1 MRWRAFPDRITSF
14 HTIRKIRAGEKM
26 KLHAR
31 LVLFAAC
38 LMALPLT
45 LFAQDTASGKDKP
58 LAFRT
63 AIELALKN
71 SATTGLSQADLQRA
85 RSVVRQTKDV
95 FLPQMVLGSGLG
107 ASYGFPLSLE
117 GAAPSIFSVNFQ
129 GALFNMA
136 QRNYIKAAKSDV
148 QVTAAQ
154 NADRRNDVMM
164 ETALDYVQLDLL
176 DSSLTIQKEQQQ
188 SAQKFQDIVAQRIQA
203 GLDSQVE
210 GTRAKLAGAKTRLDI
225 AQTRAA
231 ADQLRLRLSQL
242 TGLPVAA
249 IKTETETIPEMPPV
263 AQDQDL
269 PGEAVKNSPVV
280 KVADAAAQAKA
291 FRAQAERKQ
300 LYPSVDF
307 VGQYAMLARFNN
319 YDEFF
324 QKFQRNNVTAGV
336 AIRFPFLSPVQ
347 RAAADAAKADAA
359 KSRKEAQTVKEQVST
374 ETLKLQRSVEQLA
387 AAREVA
393 QLEHQ
398 LAQSDIEATHAK
410 IESGAATLKDEENAH
425 VAEHERYTA
434 YLNSSF
440 ELDRAQIQLMRQIGQ
455 LETWALGAP
464 KR

>member
-1 MRWRAFPDRITSF
+1 
-14 HTIRKIRAGEKM
+14 M

-31 LVLFAAC
+31 LVLVAAWVV
-38 LMALPLT
+38 ALPLT
-45 LFAQDTASGKDKP
+45 VIAQDTSSGKDKP
-58 LAFRT
+58 MAFRT

-95 FLPQMVLGSGLG
+95 FLPQMVAGSGLG
-107 ASYGFPLSLE
+107 GSYGFPLSLE
-117 GAAPSIFSVNFQ
+117 GAAPSIFNVNFQ
-129 GALFNMA
+129 GALINLA
-136 QRNYIKAAKSDV
+136 QRNYVKAAKSDV
-148 QVTAAQ
+148 EVTTAQ
-154 NADRRNDVMM
+154 NADRRNDVIM

-210 GTRAKLAGAKTRLDI
+210 GTRAKLAGARTRLDI
-225 AQTRAA
+225 AQTQAA

-242 TGLPVAA
+242 TGLPVTA
-249 IKTETETIPEMPPV
+249 IQTSTETIPEMPAV

-269 PGEAVKNSPVV
+269 PDEAVKNNPVV
-280 KVADAAAQAKA
+280 KVADAAAQAKE

-300 LYPSVDF
+300 LYPAIDF
-307 VGQYAMLARFNN
+307 VGQYAVLARFNN
-319 YDEFF
+319 YDQFF

-336 AIRFPFLSPVQ
+336 AIRFPFFNPMQ
-347 RAAADAAKADAA
+347 RAAADAAKADAV

-374 ETLKLQRSVEQLA
+374 ETLKLQRSIEQLA

-398 LAQSDIEATHAK
+398 LAQSDIESAHAK
-410 IESGAATLKDEENAH
+410 IESGAASIKDEENAR

-455 LETWALGAP
+455 LETWALGP
-464 KR
+464 TKR

>member
-1 MRWRAFPDRITSF
+1 
-14 HTIRKIRAGEKM
+14 M

-31 LVLFAAC
+31 RVLIAAWI
-38 LMALPLT
+38 MALPLT
-45 LFAQDTASGKDKP
+45 LLAQETSPGKDKP

-71 SATTGLSQADLQRA
+71 SARTGLQQADLLRA
-85 RSVVRQTKDV
+85 SSVVRQTKDV

-117 GAAPSIFSVNFQ
+117 GAAPSIFNVNFQ

-136 QRNYIKAAKSDV
+136 QRNYLKAAKSDV

-154 NADRRNDVMM
+154 NADRRNDVIM

-188 SAQKFQDIVAQRIQA
+188 AAQKFQDIVSQRIDA

-210 GTRAKLAGAKTRLDI
+210 NTRAKLAGARTRLDI
-225 AQTRAA
+225 AQTLAA

-242 TGLPVAA
+242 TGLPVSA
-249 IKTETETIPEMPPV
+249 IQTSTETIPEMPAV

-269 PGEAVKNSPVV
+269 PGEAVKNNPQV

-300 LYPSVDF
+300 LYPSVDY
-307 VGQYAMLARFNN
+307 VGQYAVLARFNN

-324 QKFQRNNVTAGV
+324 QKFQRHNVTAGV
-336 AIRFPFLSPVQ
+336 AIRFPFFNPVQ

-359 KSRKEAQTVKEQVST
+359 KSRKEAQSVKEQVST

-410 IESGAATLKDEENAH
+410 IESGAATLKDEQNAR

-440 ELDRAQIQLMRQIGQ
+440 ELDRAQIQLMREIGQ
-455 LETWALGAP
+455 LETWALSPP

>member
-1 MRWRAFPDRITSF
+1 
-14 HTIRKIRAGEKM
+14 M

-31 LVLFAAC
+31 LVLVAAWVV
-38 LMALPLT
+38 ALPLT
-45 LFAQDTASGKDKP
+45 VIAQDTSSGKDKP

-85 RSVVRQTKDV
+85 RSVVRQTRDV
-95 FLPQMVLGSGLG
+95 FLPQMVAGSGLG
-107 ASYGFPLSLE
+107 GSYGFPLSLE
-117 GAAPSIFSVNFQ
+117 GAAPSIFNVNFQ
-129 GALFNMA
+129 GALINLA
-136 QRNYIKAAKSDV
+136 QRNYVKAAKSDV
-148 QVTAAQ
+148 EVTTAQ
-154 NADRRNDVMM
+154 NADRRNDVIM

-210 GTRAKLAGAKTRLDI
+210 GTRAKLAGARTRLDI
-225 AQTRAA
+225 AQTQAA

-242 TGLPVAA
+242 TGLPVTA
-249 IKTETETIPEMPPV
+249 IQTSTETIPEMPAV

-269 PGEAVKNSPVV
+269 PDEAVKNNPVV
-280 KVADAAAQAKA
+280 KVADAAAQAKE

-300 LYPSVDF
+300 LYPAIDF
-307 VGQYAMLARFNN
+307 VGQYAVLARFNN
-319 YDEFF
+319 YDQFF

-336 AIRFPFLSPVQ
+336 AIRFPFFNPMQ
-347 RAAADAAKADAA
+347 RAAADAAKADAV

-374 ETLKLQRSVEQLA
+374 ETLKLQRSIEQLA

-398 LAQSDIEATHAK
+398 LAQSDIESAHAK
-410 IESGAATLKDEENAH
+410 IESGAASIKDEENAR

-455 LETWALGAP
+455 LETWALGP
-464 KR
+464 TKR

>member
-1 MRWRAFPDRITSF
+1 
-14 HTIRKIRAGEKM
+14 M

-31 LVLFAAC
+31 VIILVAAC
-38 LMALPLT
+38 VFALPLT
-45 LFAQDTASGKDKP
+45 LLAQDTSSGKDKP

-71 SATTGLSQADLQRA
+71 SATTGLSQADLVRA

-95 FLPQMVLGSGLG
+95 FLPQMVVGSGLG
-107 ASYGFPLSLE
+107 GSYGFPLSLE
-117 GAAPSIFSVNFQ
+117 GAAPSIFNVNFQ

-136 QRNYIKAAKSDV
+136 QRNYVKAAKSDV
-148 QVTAAQ
+148 DVTTAQ

-176 DSSLTIQKEQQQ
+176 DSSLTIQREQQQ
-188 SAQKFQDIVAQRIQA
+188 AAQKFQDIVAQRIQA

-210 GTRAKLAGAKTRLDI
+210 GTRAKLAGARTRLDI
-225 AQTRAA
+225 AQTLAA

-242 TGLPVAA
+242 TGLPV
-249 IKTETETIPEMPPV
+249 TEIRTSTETIPEMPAV

-269 PGEAVKNSPVV
+269 PGEALKNSPVV
-280 KVADAAAQAKA
+280 KVADAAAQAKE

-300 LYPSVDF
+300 LYPAIDF

-336 AIRFPFLSPVQ
+336 AIRFPFFNPVQ

-398 LAQSDIEATHAK
+398 LAQADIEAAHAK
-410 IESGAATLKDEENAH
+410 IESGAASIKDEENAR
-425 VAEHERYTA
+425 VAEHQRYTA

-455 LETWALGAP
+455 LETWALGP
-464 KR
+464 TKR